1 MLTKDKAEVNNIV
14 KHPKDYSLYIEL
26 ETAQKA
32 EYVHALGNLFSDYSE
47 YCREV
52 DKKNRLARI
61 SCMMQSWYRS
71 LPQTSKTFVDPDY
84 EGQDIKRIIA
94 FRKLFTDI
102 YLNPREIIFERLPNI
117 FKSAATTDTVAAVQM
132 VKTKLILI
140 SVLPE
145 TQLLKLSAIL
155 LVLLKKPIY
164 GRVCSPGMITYQRS
178 QKIAFFQQGP
188 AA

>member
-1 MLTKDKAEVNNIV
+1 
-14 KHPKDYSLYIEL
+14 
-26 ETAQKA
+26 
-32 EYVHALGNLFSDYSE
+32 
-47 YCREV
+47 
-52 DKKNRLARI
+52 
-61 SCMMQSWYRS
+61 MMQSWYRS

-132 VKTKLILI
+132 VKNEIDSHI
-140 SVLPE
+140 RFARDA
-145 TQLLKLSAIL
+145 AIKIIRNT